1 MSGSGDSSVNIAAA
15 PVGEFPA
22 THWSVVLAA
31 AQEDSPQ
38 ATEALETLCRTYWYP
53 LYAFVRCR
61 GHSPEDAQD
70 LTQEFFAHFLQKGYF
85 HLADRT
91 RGRFRTFLVHTLE
104 HFLIN
109 EWKRGQRL
117 RRGGGRV
124 CFSLDAAEAE
134 TRYLGEAAGNMTPER
149 FYDQRWATTLLD
161 QVMTGLRQEYAEAGR
176 TAVFEVLAGFL
187 WGKDESVSYAQIG
200 ERWGMTE
207 GALRAAMHRL
217 RRRYRERLRAEVAQT
232 VAPPDTVEDELRY
245 LLTVVSQQES

>member
-1 MSGSGDSSVNIAAA
+1 MTGSGDNGTRATPAASGA
-15 PVGEFPA
+15 FTT

-31 AQEDSPQ
+31 AQQESPQ
-38 ATEALETLCRTYWYP
+38 AAEALETLCRTYWYP

-91 RGRFRTFLVHTLE
+91 RGRFRTFLVHALE

-109 EWKRGQRL
+109 EWKRGQRI

-124 CFSLDAAEAE
+124 CFSLDATDAE
-134 TRYLGEAAGNMTPER
+134 TRYLGEAAGAITPER
-149 FYDQRWATTLLD
+149 YYDQRWAMTLLD
-161 QVMTGLRQEYAEAGR
+161 QVMRALRQEYAEAGR
-176 TAVFEVLAGFL
+176 TAVFEELADFL
-187 WGKDESVSYAQIG
+187 WGKDDSVSYTQIG
-200 ERWGMTE
+200 ERLGMTE
-207 GALRAAMHRL
+207 GALRGAMHRL

-245 LLTVVSQQES
+245 LLTVVSQ

>member
-1 MSGSGDSSVNIAAA
+1 MDGEASSGLPRARSGD
-15 PVGEFPA
+15 FTT

-31 AQEDSPQ
+31 GQQDSPQ
-38 ATEALETLCRTYWYP
+38 AAVALERLCATYWYP
-53 LYAFVRCR
+53 LYVYVRRR

-91 RGRFRTFLVHTLE
+91 RGRFRTFLVHALE

-109 EWKRGQRL
+109 EWKRGQRI